1 MSVKQ
6 RKESSSSWNDSTVI
20 VEKVREKTL
29 SVEKVCAGS
38 LAHPF
43 EKLVVFSERMCQG
56 ASTGPRAFASS
67 LAARM
72 SSCLGRR
79 NRTCPV
85 TLLAVHAASGH
96 EAECGGSFRERSH
109 TRLPLYGAVRSAPPH
124 AAPRSSSGK
133 QEDRMLA
140 ALALAAAA

>member
-85 TLLAVHAASGH
+85 TLLAVHAADEYDEG
-96 EAECGGSFRERSH
+96 GDGSFHERHH
-109 TRLPLYGAVRSAPPH
+109 TPVQPYEVARCSPPLD
-124 AAPRSSSGK
+124 
-133 QEDRMLA
+133 E
-140 ALALAAAA
+140 

>member
-67 LAARM
+67 LAARTA
-72 SSCLGRR
+72 SCLCRR

-85 TLLAVHAASGH
+85 RLLAVHATSEH
-96 EAECGGSFRERSH
+96 EEEGDESFHERPQR
-109 TRLPLYGAVRSAPPH
+109 RLPLDAAVPSAPPH
-124 AAPRSSSGK
+124 AAPPSAIRK
-133 QEDRMLA
+133 RE
-140 ALALAAAA
+140 

>member
-43 EKLVVFSERMCQG
+43 EKLVVF
-56 ASTGPRAFASS
+56 
-67 LAARM
+67 
-72 SSCLGRR
+72 
-79 NRTCPV
+79 
-85 TLLAVHAASGH
+85 
-96 EAECGGSFRERSH
+96 
-109 TRLPLYGAVRSAPPH
+109 
-124 AAPRSSSGK
+124 
-133 QEDRMLA
+133 
-140 ALALAAAA
+140 